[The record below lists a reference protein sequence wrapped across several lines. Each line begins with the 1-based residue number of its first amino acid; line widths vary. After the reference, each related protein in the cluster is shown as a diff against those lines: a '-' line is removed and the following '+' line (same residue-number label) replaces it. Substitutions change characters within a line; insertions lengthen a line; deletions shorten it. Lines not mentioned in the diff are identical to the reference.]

1 MRADDAGEG
10 TKLLF
15 ALSPHLSPYRE
26 QSFLIAESANCRL
39 SEFSRLSKNS
49 FPERDVFSL
58 IGVV

>member
-1 MRADDAGEG
+1 MGADDAGEG
-10 TKLLF
+10 RNFFSRFLHIF
-15 ALSPHLSPYRE
+15 PYRE